1 MLRWRAPAAVAVT
14 AGVVAAGVVA
24 GPGEV
29 AAALPRP
36 TAVAVAAPPPAPLN
50 FDASARPGNQGEDA
64 IVAVN
69 PTDPLNVV
77 ATSCDA
83 GRVNLD
89 GLFGAVS
96 FDGGLNWT
104 RRLIAT
110 GASLGHAC
118 DEDLAWDRYGNLWL
132 THLAA
137 NGAVAV
143 AVSTDGGMS
152 FSKVTDIIP
161 TTPKGYTA
169 PKAALSRRPDYLS
182 TVADRPSIAVGP
194 DSLWVSYTSVPSAVI
209 QASGA
214 RVTALGRFGSF
225 SAPESVPTSAGRG
238 GFAGT
243 GGIAVGPRGQVL
255 VIYQNLGGQCCS
267 RIYTALDPDGLGPK
281 GFDRPRLLAA
291 TNVEEGLR
299 IPAQPDRGIGAD
311 PTLAWDR
318 SGGWHNGRVYAAWT
332 QRPKNTANTNI
343 MFQYSD
349 DNGTTWTKAVQLN
362 DDHAVSSQ
370 FFPAIAVDQSTGDVA
385 TSWYKSGDTS
395 GMPNG
400 ETQIWATFSVDG
412 GVKFA
417 PNFRVSK
424 GTSNAK
430 DAKSFFDS
438 GDYSGAAFQSH
449 RFYPGWADN
458 SDSTGTNPNGAR
470 HDLDLYTA
478 LVFIPSSGSRQSRPG
493 RRPAHDQRRDG
504 GRSRRRSHHT
514 AAVHRADR

>member
-1 MLRWRAPAAVAVT
+1 MSRWRAPAVAATAVM
-14 AGVVAAGVVA
+14 AGVVVVA
-24 GPGEV
+24 GGGE
-29 AAALPRP
+29 
-36 TAVAVAAPPPAPLN
+36 TAVASPRPAETVLAGSAAPFAGHAQVAGNALAGVTMATSAAVATAVPASAPPN

-96 FDGGLNWT
+96 FDGGLTWA

-143 AVSTDGGMS
+143 AVSTDGGLR
-152 FSKVTDIIP
+152 FTTVTTIIP
-161 TTPKGYTA
+161 TTPNGEAA
-169 PKAALSRRPDYLS
+169 PSASPSGQPHYLS
-182 TVADRPSIAVGP
+182 VVADRPSIAAGP
-194 DSLWVSYTSVPSAVI
+194 GSVWVSYTSVPSAVI

-214 RVTALGRFGSF
+214 RVTGLGRFGSF
-225 SAPESVPTSAGRG
+225 SAPQSVPSSAGRG

-243 GGIAVGPRGQVL
+243 GGIAVGPRGEIL
-255 VIYQNLGGQCCS
+255 VTYQNLGGQCCS
-267 RIYTALDPDGLGPK
+267 RIYTALDPDGLGPI
-281 GFDRPRLLAA
+281 GFGRPRLLAD

-311 PTLAWDR
+311 PSLAWDR
-318 SGGWHNGRVYAAWT
+318 SGGSRNGRVYAVWT
-332 QRPKNTANTNI
+332 QRPKNTARTNI

-362 DDHAVSSQ
+362 DDHPVGSR

-385 TSWYKSGDTS
+385 VSWYKSGDAG
-395 GMPNG
+395 GMPDG
-400 ETQIWATFSVDG
+400 DTQIWATFSVDG
-412 GVKFA
+412 GVRFA
-417 PNFRVSK
+417 PDFRVSK

-430 DAKSFFDS
+430 DANSFFDY

-458 SDSTGTNPNGAR
+458 SDSTGTNPNGAL
-470 HDLDLYTA
+470 HDLDLYIA
-478 LVFIPSSGSRQSRPG
+478 PVFIP
-493 RRPAHDQRRDG
+493 
-504 GRSRRRSHHT
+504 
-514 AAVHRADR
+514 